1 MIFYLSCHK
10 KKDLKKCA
18 ELIDHGSIII
28 FPTDTVYGIGCDP
41 FNDVSALNL
50 FKIKN
55 RPLNKFFP
63 ILTNEI
69 SNLTPYAK
77 ITDEAKILIEY
88 FWPGQLTIILKVQ
101 NDIPFSK
108 HIFDNSV
115 AFRIPN
121 NECTLKLIQYTKK
134 KLLIG
139 TSANLS
145 GQPPITNINL
155 LENSGILGYD
165 AVVTNETEHILEE
178 NSQILKNKHTID
190 TSQNQLNMTNPIT
203 GPADKSNISSKVS
216 TIVDLVEPNKPKIK
230 REGIIPKEQIFEVL
244 ARKI

>member
-10 KKDLKKCA
+10 NEDLKKCG
-18 ELIDHGSIII
+18 ELVDRGGIII

-41 FNDVSALNL
+41 FNDASALNL

-63 ILTNEI
+63 ILTNEV
-69 SNLTPYAK
+69 SNLTPYAR
-77 ITDEAKILIEY
+77 ITDEAKILIEN

-101 NDIPFSK
+101 NDVPFSK
-108 HIFDNSV
+108 HIFDKSI

-121 NECTLKLIQYTKK
+121 NECTLKLIQCTKK

-145 GQPPITNINL
+145 GQPPIANIDL
-155 LENSGILGYD
+155 LKNSGITGYD
-165 AVVTNETEHILEE
+165 AVITSEIEYVLDVE
-178 NSQILKNKHTID
+178 SRLKNKNTID
-190 TSQNQLNMTNPIT
+190 TSHNQLNIINSITRSANMTN
-203 GPADKSNISSKVS
+203 ISDQTS
-216 TIVDLVEPNKPKIK
+216 TIVDIVEPNKPKIQ
-230 REGIIPKEQIFEVL
+230 REGVIPKEQIFEVL
-244 ARKI
+244 ARKV